1 MTTPAAD
8 LTSRSV
14 SRRQALLVLG
24 GLGVVAAGCSS
35 GDGGSAAPATT
46 KGASATST
54 TSGTSATTTTVA
66 PAAAITSCSTIPEE
80 TAGPFPGD
88 GSNGPDILAQA
99 GVVRRDIT
107 SSFGSASGIA
117 GGVPLTFSFTVVDT
131 ASGCKPM
138 AGAAVYTWHCDRDG
152 NYSMY
157 SSAAVDQN
165 YLRGVQE
172 VDANGVAT
180 FTSIFPG
187 AYAGRWPHIHF
198 EVYPSVAAA
207 TNGGSKLATSQIA
220 LPKNACDAVY
230 ATAGYEA
237 SVGNF
242 ASTSLA
248 RDNVFSDGASSE
260 TPSITGGVASGFV
273 SSLVVGA

>member
-1 MTTPAAD
+1 M
-8 LTSRSV
+8 
-14 SRRQALLVLG
+14 LG
-24 GLGVVAAGCSS
+24 GLGVVAAGCST
-35 GDGGSAAPATT
+35 GGGGSAATATT

-54 TSGTSATTTTVA
+54 TLGASTTTTTTVA
-66 PAAAITSCSTIPEE
+66 PAAAITTCSTIPEE
-80 TAGPFPGD
+80 TAGPYPGD
-88 GSNGPDILAQA
+88 GSNGPDVLTQA

-107 SSFGSASGIA
+107 SSFGSANGVA
-117 GGVPLTFSFTVVDT
+117 VGVPLTFSFTVVDT
-131 ASGCKPM
+131 ATGCKPM
-138 AGAAVYTWHCDRDG
+138 TGAAVYAWHCDRDG

-157 SSAAVDQN
+157 SSAASHQN

-220 LPKNACDAVY
+220 LPKTACDAVY

-237 SVGNF
+237 SVGNL

-248 RDNVFSDGASSE
+248 RDNVFSDGASLE
-260 TPSITGGVASGFV
+260 TPSITGTVGSGFV
-273 SSLVVGA
+273 SSLVVGV

>member
-46 KGASATST
+46 KGASARS
-54 TSGTSATTTTVA
+54 TTTVA

-138 AGAAVYTWHCDRDG
+138 AGAAVYAWHCDRNG

-172 VDANGVAT
+172 VDANGIAT

-260 TPSITGGVASGFV
+260 TPSVTGSVASGFV